1 MYSRKSTRPRMG
13 PWRTPALWYYY
24 EDWYYYSYL
33 EPLEAVYYWEKK
45 K

>member
-13 PWRTPALWYYY
+13 PWRTPALWYY